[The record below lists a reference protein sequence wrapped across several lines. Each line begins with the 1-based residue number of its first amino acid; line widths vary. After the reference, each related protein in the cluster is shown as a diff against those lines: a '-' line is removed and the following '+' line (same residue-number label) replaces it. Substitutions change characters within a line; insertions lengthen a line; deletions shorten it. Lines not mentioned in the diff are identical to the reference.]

1 MEHLSFTQPE
11 ADEIDCFVCEAGC
24 VHFEYGYLLL
34 NFSRE
39 QFFKV
44 AEMFD
49 EVRQE
54 ILKEDGLKDWDEDI
68 LIEKTI

>member
-1 MEHLSFTQPE
+1 M
-11 ADEIDCFVCEAGC
+11 
-24 VHFEYGYLLL
+24 

-54 ILKEDGLKDWDEDI
+54 ILKEDELKDWKEEI
-68 LIEKTI
+68 LIEETI

>member
-1 MEHLSFTQPE
+1 MEHLNSIQPE

-34 NFSRE
+34 NFSKE

-49 EVRQE
+49 EVRQG
-54 ILKEDGLKDWDEDI
+54 ILKENKLEDWDDDI
-68 LIEKTI
+68 LIEKTL